1 MNKKFSTLMAL
12 ALLAGSASAQYSLT
26 NWKFTSNTDPQG
38 AYRTFEATSPTEG
51 STESSSGTFISAL
64 ESSTKLRTG
73 GSWSE
78 NINYLNADHWY
89 QLVVR
94 VGEGTGEV
102 KGLLIQERDYVTGKV
117 YLRIASTNEDAPLNA
132 SLWKIEYTKE
142 DGVSGG
148 YFRYVNK
155 ETGLALTYDHSI
167 VPETNNEVLELREG
181 IDEWSWYTVN
191 KQVANFTSAPVYS
204 YLHNQS
210 NGEVMYLALVNTS
223 DVWED
228 GTASDLYDNLEDNGY
243 KGRNLTSTDD
253 YLVKP
258 KVISSTAG
266 GTFLNAVD
274 AEILKLTPVTA
285 KPFFMT
291 AQDFN
296 TRMDADMRTAK
307 DTFSFKIEALSGLEV
322 KGMEPFVDHKF
333 TAVENMFNWTNTYN
347 LDKRSTLNTDGKA
360 FASDTKTFW
369 PIHDRYSLSFE
380 EDGKYLMVDTARY
393 MENLAPSESPA
404 VKFKLNTPKTTD
416 NDYMKARY
424 MFRATYF
431 PTNDSIVIEPLNAA
445 VQADFE
451 WKAKK
456 SWATSAATTSFARI
470 HDYSKANTFVNDF
483 DHNNSKTVSLTTTQ
497 INGLGEVLTV
507 AKDNSNE
514 FRVKTSIH
522 RPFHYLKRATFANGL
537 YSISLAN
544 EDAVA
549 RERAKGMRIVHNMG
563 TRLMYDTQA
572 QNQDYSL
579 MPSTMWVIEQEGC
592 KDAEAG
598 TAKYVSIANREY
610 GADDNEGS
618 VFDGQLYVKMEKDNE
633 TPVLVDGKKVYF
645 FIDRSAQYMIGY
657 DNVGWINKTTDDE
670 NKLRVKDE
678 FFIEAIDEEIA
689 YSNENHGYKK
699 FDKDM
704 LEDGVENNFQIYW
717 NNNYN
722 NLFLKHVDDQNISV
736 TDEGEA
742 TTFEI
747 AKASLPDNQGTVE
760 SSFGAYLNTTN
771 TTVPQ
776 LKREAYLL
784 KVKDA
789 NLIDNDQL
797 YLASVKDKDGRYYYK
812 AMKFDELDNYDA
824 KLAVVYLKADQ
835 IVFDGETRIDTAY
848 VLVDI
853 NKPSTTVRD
862 LKDLSTYELLKSNGW
877 MKVAVE
883 PGTEMSML
891 RDNNLEDQP
900 NDVSDAFFSEGNPV
914 KQYIDIVADNY
925 TDLNGNVKIYSKL
938 AQNNYLFEDCNDAN
952 NVHPAIQDINP
963 DFHYLGIESKG
974 LDVEKRAA
982 LYVDEVVK
990 DNANMQRY
998 LFGVRVDSIAD
1009 GFICDHSSRIHGY
1022 WDDEAIAED
1031 DGEVHFEAYNGY
1043 TAGWFLVNLEDSIIA
1058 NNTNMMHNA
1067 DLYKFNG
1074 YTRLGFV
1081 EGIHMVDGDNEYLY
1095 VVNPGYELKDL
1106 MTIKDNSVTPQAKYT
1121 APGYVLDSAKL
1132 VVSEVLDETRT
1143 KGQYVTRHDI
1153 AGNVNTNHTFSL
1165 RRTASGN
1172 EGTTSE
1178 SEPFL
1183 LESYLDGVSQI
1194 GSFNGAWVKSEN
1206 GIPVLAKLD
1215 TQAGDHE
1222 WEDSTIEERIG
1233 QSGVFYFET
1242 TTDEATANDEITA
1255 SEVKVIAGAGQI
1267 TINGAAGKKVV
1278 VSNILG
1284 QVVTNTVL
1292 TSDNATIAAPQ
1303 GVVVVAVEG
1312 EEAVKAIVK

>member
-12 ALLAGSASAQYSLT
+12 ALLAGGASAQYSES
-26 NWKFTSNTDPQG
+26 NWKWNNTTPQG
-38 AYRTFEATSPTEG
+38 AYRTFETRSV
-51 STESSSGTFISAL
+51 STTTDGAGTVHNPAFKVDNSAL
-64 ESSTKLRTG
+64 AN
-73 GSWSE
+73 GSAWSKDVN
-78 NINYLNADHWY
+78 NIQSDLWY
-89 QLVVR
+89 QL
-94 VGEGTGEV
+94 EIQNDGTRFADV
-102 KGLLIQERDYVTGKV
+102 LVQERDYETGEV
-117 YLRIASTNEDAPLNA
+117 YLRSMNKNTAPLNA
-132 SLWKIEYTKE
+132 SLWKIVYSKP

-148 YFRYVNK
+148 YFTYINK
-155 ETGLALTYDHSI
+155 ETGLELTFDHSVI
-167 VPETNNEVLELREG
+167 ENDSVSELRDG
-181 IDEWSWYTVN
+181 IKEWSWYTVN
-191 KQVANFTSAPVYS
+191 TNATAFGWQKIYS

-210 NGEVMYLALVNTS
+210 NNEVMYLAYEETTDKSKWGTVKDLN
-223 DVWED
+223 ERLEHPGNKGFARPD
-228 GTASDLYDNLEDNGY
+228 GDRTNWP
-243 KGRNLTSTDD
+243 
-253 YLVKP
+253 LVKA
-258 KVISSTAG
+258 KVVDVTVAG
-266 GTFLNAVD
+266 DQLQNLNDV
-274 AEILKLTPVTA
+274 LSFKPVLAT
-285 KPFFMT
+285 PFFMT
-291 AQDFN
+291 AQQFN
-296 TRMDADMRTAK
+296 TRMDADEKENDKNFKFSLASITGSENFLLDDAK
-307 DTFSFKIEALSGLEV
+307 G
-322 KGMEPFVDHKF
+322 KF
-333 TAVENMFNWTNTYN
+333 TAETDPARLASATLTEVQVVNDNGTQYVDGTDLTNNPVSNDYYN
-347 LDKRSTLNTDGKA
+347 LAFKVAEGKLNG
-360 FASDTKTFW
+360 
-369 PIHDRYSLSFE
+369 
-380 EDGKYLMVDTARY
+380 EDVTGKYLMVDTAIY
-393 MENLAPSESPA
+393 YKSNQSLSSPA
-404 VKFKLNTPKTTD
+404 VKFALKNWKATD
-416 NDYMKARY
+416 NDYLKARWY
-424 MFRATYF
+424 FRATYF
-431 PTNDSIVIEPLNAA
+431 PSNDSILLEPLNAG
-445 VQADFE
+445 VQAPFE
-451 WKAKK
+451 DGTPWVNSKATQ
-456 SWATSAATTSFARI
+456 AFITA
-470 HDYSKANTFVNDF
+470 HYSKANTLVNLF
-483 DHNNSKTVSLTTTQ
+483 EHPVTKSKTVSLA
-497 INGLGEVLTV
+497 ISDISGKDVLTV
-507 AKDNSNE
+507 IYDNVNTRFAKTTID
-514 FRVKTSIH
+514 
-522 RPFHYLKRATFANGL
+522 RPFHYLKRATFENGL

-1081 EGIHMVDGDNEYLY
+1081 EGIHMIEGDKEYLY
-1095 VVNPGYELKDL
+1095 VVQPGHTLEEM
-1106 MTIKDNSVTPQAKYT
+1106 MTIKDNSATAQAKYT
-1121 APGYVLDSAKL
+1121 KVGYVLDPAKL
-1132 VVSEVLDETRT
+1132 AVDANGVGE
-1143 KGQYVTRHDI
+1143 YVKRHDI